1 MIVEFFFFLFM
12 ILAATSA
19 VMVVAA
25 RSPVASLM
33 FLVLTLFALAG
44 TFVLLD
50 AHFLAAVQV
59 IIYAGAIMVLFL
71 FVIMLL
77 NLGQD
82 GGTDRRGMIARAT
95 ALVLGSAVFAAV
107 ATGLRAGPRTTLDGG
122 AQARAVAAQAAQAA
136 QASRGAVATIADP
149 LFRDFMVPFEVTSLL
164 LLVAVVGAIVL
175 ARRHAP

>member
-1 MIVEFFFFLFM
+1 MIAEFFFFLFM

-33 FLVLTLFALAG
+33 FLVLTLFSLAG

-59 IIYAGAIMVLFL
+59 IVYAGAIMVLFL

-77 NLGQD
+77 NLGHD
-82 GGTDRRGMIARAT
+82 GGPDRRGMIARAT

-107 ATGLRAGPRTTLDGG
+107 ATVVLQAGPRATLGG
-122 AQARAVAAQAAQAA
+122 GTGTAAAQAS
-136 QASRGAVATIADP
+136 QASRGAVQAIADP
-149 LFRDFMVPFEVTSLL
+149 LFRNFNGT
-164 LLVAVVGAIVL
+164 
-175 ARRHAP
+175 